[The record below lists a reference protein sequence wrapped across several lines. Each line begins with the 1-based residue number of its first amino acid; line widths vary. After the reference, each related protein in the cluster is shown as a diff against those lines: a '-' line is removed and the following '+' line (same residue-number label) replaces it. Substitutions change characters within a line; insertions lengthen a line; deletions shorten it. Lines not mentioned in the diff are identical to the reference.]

1 MNRQTN
7 IYNIVGSN
15 IKKYRKAKGWTQKE
29 LSEKAMVSES
39 LIAKLESVTY
49 QTISL
54 DTLEFIAKI
63 LNKNIKDF
71 FDE

>member
-1 MNRQTN
+1 
-7 IYNIVGSN
+7 
-15 IKKYRKAKGWTQKE
+15 
-29 LSEKAMVSES
+29 MVSES

>member
-1 MNRQTN
+1 MNKKTN
-7 IYNIVGSN
+7 IYNIVGTN
-15 IKKYRKAKGWTQKE
+15 IKKYRKAKGWTQKK

-54 DTLEFIAKI
+54 DTLEYIAKV